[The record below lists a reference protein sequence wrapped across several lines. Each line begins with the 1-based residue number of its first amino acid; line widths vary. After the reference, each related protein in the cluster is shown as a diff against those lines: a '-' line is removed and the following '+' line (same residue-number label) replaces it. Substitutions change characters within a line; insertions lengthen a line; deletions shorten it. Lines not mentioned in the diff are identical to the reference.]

1 MATLFRKTRELERQ
15 IDEFLDVLV
24 EGGLLFQQGV
34 RFYLEDRPNDFE
46 ERCARLRGLESRA
59 DDLRRAIQNRL
70 YSDTLIPQ
78 SRGDVL
84 GILESSD
91 KVLNMTAETLVQ
103 FSVEIPEFPR
113 EVRSLYLELAEMS
126 VAATDSMVKAIR
138 SYFRDL
144 AAVRDHIIR
153 VSFHEKE
160 ADKISEK
167 IKRIVF
173 RMESLDLS
181 RKFHLRYFALHI
193 DSIADTCEDV
203 CDRLAIASIKRD
215 V

>member
-15 IDEFLDVLV
+15 IDEFLDLLV

-34 RFYLEDRPNDFE
+34 KFYLEDRPNDFE

-144 AAVRDHIIR
+144 AAVRDHMIR

-203 CDRLAIASIKRD
+203 CDRLAVASIKRD